1 MYLLLL
7 KLSRPSVPSIGDAAS
22 PLESASASPVPS
34 VLTPGDMHAVC

>member
-7 KLSRPSVPSIGDAAS
+7 RLSRPGVPSVGDAAS

-34 VLTPGDMHAVC
+34 ILTPGDMHGVC